1 VTPDPAND
9 FSSSAPQSSP
19 RNLPG
24 SSSSPAAQT
33 SHNNE
38 AAHARFSRRVQYLT
52 VTLGLAAALVVALL
66 KSRPAGY
73 GIALGSLLA
82 WLNFRWL
89 EQGLSSFVRGSAAQ
103 EGLPKP
109 QVPISTYAKF
119 GGRYALIGLALYG
132 IVTFLA
138 VPALW
143 LIVGLMALGLAVTV
157 EGLYEVYERISAG
170 SR

>member
-1 VTPDPAND
+1 MTGFPAGEPNGGA
-9 FSSSAPQSSP
+9 SNNEKSAALPQ
-19 RNLPG
+19 NY
-24 SSSSPAAQT
+24 
-33 SHNNE
+33 NNE
-38 AAHARFSRRVQYLT
+38 AFHARFSRRVQYLT
-52 VTLGLAAALVVALL
+52 VILGFAGALAVGLT
-66 KSRPAGY
+66 KSHAKGY

-109 QVPISTYAKF
+109 QVPIATYAKF

-143 LIVGLMALGLAVTV
+143 VIVGLMALGLAVTV
-157 EGLYEVYERISAG
+157 EGLYEVISG